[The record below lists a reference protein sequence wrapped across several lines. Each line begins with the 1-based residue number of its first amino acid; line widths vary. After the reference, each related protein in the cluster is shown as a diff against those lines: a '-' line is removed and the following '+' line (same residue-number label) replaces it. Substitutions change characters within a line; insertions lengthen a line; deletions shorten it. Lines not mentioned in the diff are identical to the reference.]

1 MTVTDFSSLLG
12 AFQHMATRTATATW
26 TGTLREG
33 QGGLAF
39 GSQNLSYN
47 FISRFEGSADTN
59 PEELIAAAHAG
70 CYSMALNGAL
80 ERAGTPATSVV
91 TVANVQMTKGEG
103 GFYIS
108 QIDLETTAEVPG
120 LDAAKFQE
128 MAEATKTGCIISKAL
143 SAVPMT
149 LVATLK

>member
-1 MTVTDFSSLLG
+1 
-12 AFQHMATRTATATW
+12 MATRTATATW
-26 TGTLREG
+26 TGTLKEG
-33 QGGLAF
+33 KGDLAF
-39 GSQNLSYN
+39 GAQNLGFN
-47 FISRFEGSADTN
+47 FISRFEGSAETN
-59 PEELIAAAHAG
+59 PEELMAAAHAG
-70 CYSMALNGAL
+70 CFSMALNAAL

-91 TVANVQMTKGEG
+91 TVANIQLTKGDA
-103 GFYIS
+103 GFGIS
-108 QIDLETTAEVPG
+108 QIDLVTTAEVPG

>member
-1 MTVTDFSSLLG
+1 
-12 AFQHMATRTATATW
+12 MAVRTATATW
-26 TGTLREG
+26 TGTLKEG
-33 QGGLAF
+33 TGALDF
-39 GSQNLSYN
+39 GTQHLGYN

-59 PEELIAAAHAG
+59 PEELLAAAHAG
-70 CYSMALNGAL
+70 CFSMALNAAL

-91 TVANVQMTKGEG
+91 TTAKVQLTKGEA
-103 GFYIS
+103 GFSIS

-120 LDAAKFQE
+120 IDPAKFQE
-128 MAEATKTGCIISKAL
+128 MAEATKTGCIISRAL

>member
-1 MTVTDFSSLLG
+1 
-12 AFQHMATRTATATW
+12 MATRTATATW
-26 TGTLREG
+26 VGTLREG
-33 QGGLAF
+33 KGDLAF
-39 GSQNLSYN
+39 GTQNLSYN

-70 CYSMALNGAL
+70 CYSMALNASL
-80 ERAGTPATSVV
+80 ERAGTSAKSVV
-91 TVANVQMTKGEG
+91 TVAKVQMTKGDS

-108 QIDLETTAEVPG
+108 QIDLETTVEADG

>member
-1 MTVTDFSSLLG
+1 
-12 AFQHMATRTATATW
+12 MAVRTATATW
-26 TGTLREG
+26 TGTLKEG
-33 QGGLAF
+33 TGMLDFGTQHLA
-39 GSQNLSYN
+39 YN

-59 PEELIAAAHAG
+59 PEELLAAAHAG
-70 CYSMALNGAL
+70 CFSMALNAAL

-91 TVANVQMTKGEG
+91 TTAKVQLTKGET
-103 GFYIS
+103 GFVIS

-120 LDAAKFQE
+120 IDPAKFQE
-128 MAEATKTGCIISKAL
+128 MAENTKTGCIISRAL